1 MEVPDVGRFF
11 VGLFVN
17 DEERTWILA
26 FSTIAARRIEGCRYR
41 DIPVRNK
48 IFPVLPG

>member
-11 VGLFVN
+11 VGVSVN
-17 DEERTWILA
+17 DEEQTWILA
-26 FSTIAARRIEGCRYR
+26 FSTIVARRTEGRRYR

-48 IFPVLPG
+48 ILSVLPG